1 MEKLKKIENEKTMY
15 EKWLNREMTNLGGF
29 ATSLME
35 TYMRADF
42 GNRAKLEGAFPEWFV
57 KK

>member
-1 MEKLKKIENEKTMY
+1 MENLKKEIKKTAY
-15 EKWLNREMTNLGGF
+15 EKWISREMTNLGGF

-35 TYMRADF
+35 TYMRADS